1 MNDKFP
7 LMVSAVLVMVVVI
20 WIMKH
25 GVPLPPPINV
35 EAVVELDGGL
45 YNVLA
50 PLKERTVVLSAELP
64 TKCTI
69 TASIPVEITLMV
81 DDKFNSQY
89 VVSQTQQNTIYQQ
102 ISNICAGGPHY

>member
-7 LMVSAVLVMVVVI
+7 LMVSAVLVMVI
-20 WIMKH
+20 GIIKH
-25 GVPLPPPINV
+25 GVPLPPINV

-50 PLKERTVVLSAELP
+50 PLKDRTVVLSAELP
-64 TKCTI
+64 TKCTM

-81 DDKFNSQY
+81 DDQFNSHY

-102 ISNICAGGPHY
+102 VTNLCTGGPHY